1 MERSSIKDTE
11 INTLLKNA
19 LTDKINDRTVY
30 MKGIDVSYSYE
41 GYNLFKTDTMLA
53 SIRKEIYATVK
64 KYYKSI

>member
-11 INTLLKNA
+11 IKTLLKNA

-41 GYNLFKTDTMLA
+41 CYNLFKTDTM
-53 SIRKEIYATVK
+53 
-64 KYYKSI
+64 